1 MDGQERL
8 WGEVESRRDEY
19 TSLLRQLVRV
29 SEGGEEA
36 TQELVARRLEGLGCR
51 VEVVRRD
58 PRSITPKYEFAS
70 GHVVEPG
77 ERVTVVGKLAGSGG
91 GRSLLFFAHPD
102 SEPVHGIDAWT
113 HPPFAGETEGGRMY
127 GWGVADDLLGV
138 ATMAAALDAI
148 VAAGLRP
155 RGDVLLVSAPSKRH
169 GRGII
174 AALDRGYAA
183 DGAVY
188 LHPAESGHGLREIKA
203 FTSGMLMFR
212 IRVAGR
218 PPDTQEPSHT
228 AFCHLAVNPVEKMWM
243 VYQALQEL
251 AERRAREVHHPLL
264 DAAVGRSTN
273 LQVSHVRCGDEGQLA
288 RIGCEGVLA
297 GAISFP
303 PGEQMADVQRHVAGA
318 VEAAAAADE
327 WLRDHPPA
335 LEWLSGTTAVEV
347 PAEHPLFQAVSR
359 SVAAVTGAE
368 PRVYP
373 LHSASDI
380 RNPMLHRGIPT
391 VGLGSLAGDLSQAGS
406 HDEWVDLADY
416 LRAVKACASLI
427 VEWCGVEESG

>member
-1 MDGQERL
+1 MGGQERL
-8 WGEVESRRDEY
+8 WREVESRRGEY
-19 TSLLRQLVRV
+19 TSLLRQLVQV

-36 TQELVARRLEGLGCR
+36 TQKLVARTFEGLGCQ

-58 PRSITPKYEFAS
+58 PRSITLEHEFAS
-70 GHVVEPG
+70 GQVVEPG

-102 SEPVHGIDAWT
+102 SEPVWGTEAWR

-138 ATMAAALDAI
+138 ATMTAALDT
-148 VAAGLRP
+148 VVSAGFRP
-155 RGDVLLVSAPSKRH
+155 RGDVLLVSAASKRH
-169 GRGII
+169 ARGII
-174 AALDRGYAA
+174 AALDRGYMA
-183 DGAVY
+183 DAAVY
-188 LHPAESGHGLREIKA
+188 LHPAESGHGLSEIKA
-203 FTSGMLMFR
+203 FTSGMLDFR
-212 IRVAGR
+212 ITVPGQ
-218 PPDTQEPSHT
+218 PPDTREPSHT
-228 AFCHLAVNPVEKMWM
+228 AFYHLAVNPIDKMWII
-243 VYQALQEL
+243 YHALQAL

-273 LQVSHVRCGDEGQLA
+273 LQVSCIRYGDEGQLA
-288 RIGCEGVLA
+288 RVGSEGILS

-303 PGEQMADVQRHVAGA
+303 PGEQMVDVQRQVAGA
-318 VEAAAAADE
+318 VEAAADADE
-327 WLRDHPPA
+327 WLRDHPPT
-335 LEWLSGTTAVEV
+335 LEWLSGSSAAEV

-359 SVAAVTGAE
+359 SVERMTGVE

-380 RNPMLHRGIPT
+380 RNPMLYKGIPT
-391 VGLGSLAGDLSQAGS
+391 VGLGSLAGDLSQAGG